1 MHVCV
6 CVCACVCVCVCVCVC
21 ARACACACVQTMP
34 LIPLSRLAPRL
45 RRSVEGLNLEL
56 EGVFVSET
64 AKEQHKVSVYM
75 FEYVCF

>member
-1 MHVCV
+1 
-6 CVCACVCVCVCVCVC
+6 
-21 ARACACACVQTMP
+21 MP

-64 AKEQHKVSVYM
+64 AKEQHKVSVCLHVLVFLTYNLSSKSSVTT
-75 FEYVCF
+75 VCF

>member
-1 MHVCV
+1 MRVFVCV
-6 CVCACVCVCVCVCVC
+6 CVRVRV
-21 ARACACACVQTMP
+21 CACVQTMP

-64 AKEQHKVSVYM
+64 AKEQHKVSVCICLNM
-75 FEYVCF
+75 YVSDLQFTNHLKPV